1 MHSVWHMTSK
11 TSVRPSGTPYPPI
24 SDYAFLSDC
33 HSLGMVA
40 RDGTL
45 EWMCFHRFDNNP
57 VFACMLDRE
66 KGGFFRVAPVAPS
79 TITRRYLPDTNVLE
93 TRFTTDTGV
102 ITVTD
107 CLPCWEDERESGKLA
122 VTQPRHLLVRL
133 VRCEKGE
140 VEVAVTFSPRFDFGR
155 TTPYLHPVADDL
167 AVVFG
172 GADALLLQ
180 CNLGR
185 ISSDAKGGCDA
196 REVLRAGDTREI
208 ALQWERPHRMKPERL
223 EPADLRTRVERTE
236 SWWRSWAGRCTYAGP
251 HRDLVVRSLLV
262 LKGLTYADTGAI
274 IAAATTSLPEEV
286 GGVRNWDYR
295 FSWLRDSSVLI
306 AALGMFGYREEARQ
320 FGRFLLSTT
329 AGRTDELQI
338 LYGIGGERF
347 LQETDLNFLDGY
359 RGSRP
364 VRTGNGAFDQ
374 FQMDT
379 YGELIGVMYGLIR
392 NLGINYEVQMADPRS
407 RFWMDFI
414 RQVADTAASRWK
426 EPDDG
431 IWETRGGRQHFVF
444 SKLMAWVALDRA
456 ITLFEPLPELN
467 PDLDGWRRARDELR
481 QVIETQGVDPDTGAF
496 VQAFGQKAL
505 DATGLQVLLSGFLPP
520 DDPRV
525 TATVERIDKE
535 LTRNGHVYRYIERKD
550 GLPGEEGTFAFC
562 TLWLTTCFAVRG
574 DVERAEERL
583 GQVLEYVNDLGL
595 LAEEIDP
602 VKHEALGNVPQ
613 AFSHA
618 GLIQAIVNIENAR
631 AARREGRAPAVI
643 AGPAPREANE
653 RATVP
658 ASEPSSPS

>member
-1 MHSVWHMTSK
+1 MSSK
-11 TSVRPSGTPYPPI
+11 ASIRPVGTPYPAI
-24 SDYAFLSDC
+24 TDYAFLSDC

-66 KGGFFRVAPVAPS
+66 QGGFFRVAPVAPS
-79 TITRRYLPDTNVLE
+79 TITRRYLPDTNILE
-93 TRFTTDTGV
+93 TRFATDTGV

-107 CLPCWEDERESGKLA
+107 CLPCWEDEREPGKIA
-122 VTQPRHLLVRL
+122 DIQPRHLFIRL
-133 VRCEKGE
+133 VRCEQGE

-155 TTPYLHPVADDL
+155 TTPYLHPISDDL

-172 GADALLLQ
+172 GADSLLLH

-185 ISSDAKGGCDA
+185 LVSDAKGGCDS
-196 REVLRAGDTREI
+196 REVLKAGDRRELAI
-208 ALQWERPHRMKPERL
+208 QWERPHRMKPARL
-223 EPADLRTRVERTE
+223 DPEDLRTRVERTE
-236 SWWRSWAGRCTYAGP
+236 AFWRSWASRCTYTGP

-262 LKGLTYADTGAI
+262 LKGLTYSDTGAI
-274 IAAATTSLPEEV
+274 IAAGTTSLPEEV

-306 AALGMFGYREEARQ
+306 AALGMFGYRDEARR
-320 FGRFLLSTT
+320 FARFLLTTT

-347 LQETDLNFLDGY
+347 LIETDLKALDGY
-359 RGSRP
+359 KGSKP
-364 VRTGNGAFDQ
+364 VRIGNGAFDQ

-379 YGELIGVMYGLIR
+379 YGELVGVMY
-392 NLGINYEVQMADPRS
+392 NLVKRLDFSYEEQQSDPRM
-407 RFWMDFI
+407 RFWMEFVK
-414 RQVADTAASRWK
+414 QVVDTAARRWN

-444 SKLMAWVALDRA
+444 SKVMAWLALDRG
-456 ITLFEPLPELN
+456 IILFERLPELK
-467 PDLDGWRRARDELR
+467 PDLDGWRRARDDVR
-481 QVIETQGVDPDTGAF
+481 RAIEAEGVDPETGAF

-505 DATGLQVLLSGFLPP
+505 DATALQILLTGFLPP

-525 TATVERIDKE
+525 KATVERIDKE
-535 LTRNGHVYRYIERKD
+535 LTREGHVYRYIERND
-550 GLPGEEGTFAFC
+550 GLAGEEGTFTFC
-562 TLWLTTCFAVRG
+562 TLWLATSFAVMG

-583 GQVLEYVNDLGL
+583 AKVLEYVSDLGL
-595 LAEEIDP
+595 CAEEIDP
-602 VKHEALGNVPQ
+602 VRREALGNTPQ

-618 GLIQAIVNIENAR
+618 GLIQAILAIEEAR
-631 AARREGRAPAVI
+631 EARKKGVSAPAI
-643 AGPAPREANE
+643 SPLQPEAPDM
-653 RATVP
+653 P
-658 ASEPSSPS
+658 PQPS